1 MAAVGRASVCPVQPL
16 GLGDLALGGV
26 ELERTH
32 LARTILSAPGQRR
45 RRGTLVGRRQA
56 RQGERA
62 DGGYL
67 AATSPVSKQRQRR
80 APKGE
85 PPQRPLG
92 RALEG
97 RPARMVDARPAVDLG
112 RWPALA
118 RRQCTLAP
126 CPSFSAV
133 GGSGRSTRLAS
144 HDPCGAAFAAVQAGA
159 TTAGLA
165 GAQGA
170 GGEAASAMDGNGYG
184 WGNWR
189 CACQLA
195 RQRACA
201 RLGAFGARPPQS
213 RPPKHHGPPW
223 RAWAQRRL

>member
-1 MAAVGRASVCPVQPL
+1 MAAVGRASVCPVQPI
-16 GLGDLALGGV
+16 GLGDLALGGM
-26 ELERTH
+26 E
-32 LARTILSAPGQRR
+32 LARAILSAPGQRR

-62 DGGYL
+62 DGGHL

-85 PPQRPLG
+85 PPQRPMG

-118 RRQCTLAP
+118 RRQCALAP

-133 GGSGRSTRLAS
+133 GGAGRSTRLAS

-165 GAQGA
+165 GAQRA
-170 GGEAASAMDGNGYG
+170 GGEAAGAMDGYGYG
-184 WGNWR
+184 NW
-189 CACQLA
+189 
-195 RQRACA
+195 
-201 RLGAFGARPPQS
+201 
-213 RPPKHHGPPW
+213 
-223 RAWAQRRL
+223 